1 MPRMS
6 RARSASGIYHVLAR
20 GVNRQEIFYDDE
32 DYHKYLET
40 LIRIRNRSDYE
51 LLGFCLMGNHLHL
64 LIKEG
69 LEGISRA
76 MHRIGTSYAWWYNRK
91 YDRSGHLFQ
100 NRFASECVE
109 DEPYL
114 LTVIRYIHQNPVNAG
129 IIHRP
134 ELYRWSSCP
143 YYFGERD
150 YLHNLTQ
157 RELILSVFSDDTETA
172 INRFRSYMEEGCN
185 DQCLDYYDKKRITD
199 EVLSQIIIAIIDQK
213 PIHTIQ
219 QLDKRQRDRILR
231 EIKQIEGSTLRQ
243 ISRLTGISLKIVYKA

>member
-6 RARSASGIYHVLAR
+6 RTRSATGIYHVLAR

-40 LIRIRNRSDYE
+40 LIRIKDRSDYE
-51 LLGFCLMGNHLHL
+51 ILGYCLMGNHIHL

-69 LEGISRA
+69 REGISRA

-109 DEPYL
+109 NEPYL
-114 LTVIRYIHQNPVNAG
+114 LAVIRYIHHNPVNAG
-129 IIHRP
+129 ISLRP
-134 ELYRWSSCP
+134 ELYRWSSCR

-157 RELILSVFSDDTETA
+157 RELILSLFSDHTESA
-172 INRFRSYMEEGCN
+172 ISRFRSYIEEGCS
-185 DQCLDYYDKKRITD
+185 DQCLDYKDNKRIND
-199 EVLSQIIIAIIDQK
+199 EKLNQMIISIIGNR
-213 PIHTIQ
+213 PIQTIRQ
-219 QLDKRQRDRILR
+219 MDKRQRDEALR
-231 EIKQIEGSTLRQ
+231 KIKQIEGSTLRQ
-243 ISRLTGISLKIVYKA
+243 ISRLTGIGLKVVHKA